1 MAVNVQKLIPSTLS
15 KSLESVQGIQKSSS
29 VTISEKSA
37 TNIAIIKVKVV
48 EIENILKGTLAS
60 QKKELDNKKRA
71 TSQLRREKLESDLE
85 TKPNLND
92 GKVGFPKAP
101 RMGFLDWIKNFIGK
115 TILGYFAVRMIDY
128 LPKLMPF
135 IKVIGGAADFVIN
148 VGGKLLDGLVTFVDW
163 GYKAYDATRGFL
175 KNVGGENFAKRF
187 DEFSGVVN
195 TLVDT
200 LIISAIVLG
209 NQGAGGGFGGER
221 RPGGRPKVTQGRG
234 GTSSGFR
241 FPGTGP
247 KVTMGAGGKK
257 GLLYAV
263 RPFLKRIPVPVIGA
277 LIDFGL
283 SVALGESPGRAA
295 FRAIGAGLLGYIG
308 AGLAGVLGLT
318 TGPGAVAAAA
328 LGYIAGGALGDM
340 AGGALYDIFFGGKS
354 VSKPTTQKMAGGGLT
369 RGGRTRGS
377 VKRTIGGKKEKGK
390 YKRGVARKPGKVEIN
405 SPGADIGGE
414 KKLFDLFPD
423 PLKALQ
429 KVADAINPFKAIK
442 SAGEELGNTNYFGP
456 ILAITSKITAGQ
468 KPTQKDYQNVGL
480 GINLLIAKGIQDQQ
494 LKGGIVA
501 AFAEGGLVDPDILSA
516 AETGGD
522 ISNWVAKTFQGEI
535 ESNAQK
541 TLRIIREN
549 AEKKKDG
556 STKTPEP
563 NDFPSGDFGATS
575 GGGTA
580 DTSLN
585 PYRRAFLDT
594 LAYAEGT
601 ANYPNTGYNTM
612 FTGKQFSGYRDHPRQ
627 IQRSGRYAS
636 DAAGRYQFLSTTW
649 DGLGLPDFSPANQ
662 DKGALKL
669 LAPHVLQAIDKGDF
683 ATAFHGARKT
693 WASLPGAGYGQPE
706 KKMKTLVGYANA
718 RFEKYKKGQIGS
730 PTGPGL
736 SGILTS
742 PADGS
747 MGDRQRN
754 AGELGSFIKSLGVA
768 KGSGVHEHPQHGGIK
783 YQHKGSGHYE
793 GRAIDIGGYGGRYG
807 RAKLGKNFIDDQSAI
822 LSAINQ
828 FSIKTG
834 KKPSLVLHGD
844 NDPGHWDHVHAEYER
859 GGETLGYPHIARLGE
874 KGREIVIDADSA
886 GPAKDMLLAINQAK
900 DHRGVMKAIQ
910 QYAPYDALA
919 PQTIVVSSTT
929 MPGSMGDYGE
939 DGGGLTLIASATEEG
954 SDPMNVLYKGG

>member
-1 MAVNVQKLIPSTLS
+1 VAVNVQKLIPSTLS

-85 TKPNLND
+85 TKPDLNN
-92 GKVGFPKAP
+92 GKVGFPKTP

-175 KNVGGENFAKRF
+175 KNVGGENFARRF

-234 GTSSGFR
+234 GLPPRFR
-241 FPGTGP
+241 PPGTGP
-247 KVTMGAGGKK
+247 KVTMGAGGNR
-257 GLLYAV
+257 GLLSAV

-308 AGLAGVLGLT
+308 AGLSGVLGLT

-354 VSKPTTQKMAGGGLT
+354 VSKPTTQKMAGGGPT
-369 RGGRTRGS
+369 RGDRTRGS
-377 VKRTIGGKKEKGK
+377 VKRAIGGKKEKGK
-390 YKRGVARKPGKVEIN
+390 YKRGLSRKPGKVEIN

-414 KKLFDLFPD
+414 KKLFGLFPD

-442 SAGEELGNTNYFGP
+442 TAGEELGNTSYFGP

-468 KPTQKDYQNVGL
+468 KPTQQDYQNVGL

-541 TLRIIREN
+541 TLRMIREN
-549 AEKKKDG
+549 AEKKKYEEG
-556 STKTPEP
+556 SKGETG
-563 NDFPSGDFGATS
+563 NV
-575 GGGTA
+575 GGTA
-580 DTSLN
+580 GQFSPEGLQGDIYKYLLSKGMSDNHALGIMAN
-585 PYRRAFLDT
+585 IHRESGFRPGVSESGGPGVGLFQYSSGGRKSAFLRAVPD
-594 LAYAEGT
+594 YAT
-601 ANYPNTGYNTM
+601 NW
-612 FTGKQFSGYRDHPRQ
+612 KRQ
-627 IQRSGRYAS
+627 IDFALKDDVGPQYFTQNFSS
-636 DAAGRYQFLSTTW
+636 PQDAADWWMRNW
-649 DGLGLPDFSPANQ
+649 ERPAEYIQN
-662 DKGALKL
+662 DKGPKIHAQY
-669 LAPHVLQAIDKGDF
+669 LAGLQKYKTQKGYQIP
-683 ATAFHGARKT
+683 T
-693 WASLPGAGYGQPE
+693 SNMQLGAGYGS
-706 KKMKTLVGYANA
+706 A
-718 RFEKYKKGQIGS
+718 GS
-730 PTGPGL
+730 K
-736 SGILTS
+736 I
-742 PADGS
+742 
-747 MGDRQRN
+747 
-754 AGELGSFIKSLGVA
+754 AGELGRFVQKKGVVP
-768 KGSGVHEHPQHGGIK
+768 GSIHEHPEFGGVRGTHSPGSYH
-783 YQHKGSGHYE
+783 YQ
-793 GRAIDIGGYGGRYG
+793 GRAIDLGGHANEQGPIL
-807 RAKLGKNFIDDQSAI
+807 AAISEFNKLKGV
-822 LSAINQ
+822 
-828 FSIKTG
+828 
-834 KKPSLVLHGD
+834 KPVQLLHAG
-844 NDPGHWDHVHAEYER
+844 NEPSGHSDHVHVAYEK

-874 KGREIVIDADSA
+874 RGREVVIDADSA

-919 PQTIVVSSTT
+919 PQTIVVPSTT
-929 MPGSMGDYGE
+929 MPRSMEDYGE

>member
-1 MAVNVQKLIPSTLS
+1 VAVNVQKLIPSTLS

-60 QKKELDNKKRA
+60 QKKQLDNKKRT

-209 NQGAGGGFGGER
+209 NQGAGGGFGGGK

-234 GTSSGFR
+234 GTSPGLR

-354 VSKPTTQKMAGGGLT
+354 VSKSTTQKMAGGGPT

-377 VKRTIGGKKEKGK
+377 VKRAIGGKKEKGK

-414 KKLFDLFPD
+414 KKLFGLFPD

-442 SAGEELGNTNYFGP
+442 TAGEELGNTSYFGP

-468 KPTQKDYQNVGL
+468 KPTQQDYQNVGF

-541 TLRIIREN
+541 TLRMIREN
-549 AEKKKDG
+549 AEKKKYEEG
-556 STKTPEP
+556 SKDETE
-563 NDFPSGDFGATS
+563 NV
-575 GGGTA
+575 GGTA
-580 DTSLN
+580 GQFSPEGLQGDIYKYLLSKGMSDNHALGIMAN
-585 PYRRAFLDT
+585 IHRESGFRPGVSESGGPGVGLFQYSSGGRKSAFLKAVSD
-594 LAYAEGT
+594 YAT
-601 ANYPNTGYNTM
+601 N
-612 FTGKQFSGYRDHPRQ
+612 
-627 IQRSGRYAS
+627 
-636 DAAGRYQFLSTTW
+636 W
-649 DGLGLPDFSPANQ
+649 
-662 DKGALKL
+662 
-669 LAPHVLQAIDKGDF
+669 
-683 ATAFHGARKT
+683 
-693 WASLPGAGYGQPE
+693 
-706 KKMKTLVGYANA
+706 
-718 RFEKYKKGQIGS
+718 KGQIDFAIKEDVAPEYFKQNFS
-730 PTGPGL
+730 SAQDAADWWMRKWERPAEYIQNDKGPKIHAQYLAGL
-736 SGILTS
+736 QKYKTQKGYQI
-742 PADGS
+742 PGS
-747 MGDRQRN
+747 MTEVSTSIATGSIGDRQKN

-783 YQHKGSGHYE
+783 YQHKGRGHYE
-793 GRAIDIGGYGGRYG
+793 GRAIDIGGYGGRHG
-807 RAKLGKNFIDDQSAI
+807 RSKLGKNFINDQSAI

-874 KGREIVIDADSA
+874 RGREVVIDADSA

-919 PQTIVVSSTT
+919 PQTIVVPSTT
-929 MPGSMGDYGE
+929 MPRSMEDYGE

>member
-85 TKPNLND
+85 TKPDLNN
-92 GKVGFPKAP
+92 GKVGFPKTP

-175 KNVGGENFAKRF
+175 KNVGGENFARRF

-234 GTSSGFR
+234 GLPPRFR
-241 FPGTGP
+241 PPGTGP
-247 KVTMGAGGKK
+247 KVTMGAGGNR
-257 GLLYAV
+257 GLLSAV

-308 AGLAGVLGLT
+308 AGLSGVLGLT

-328 LGYIAGGALGDM
+328 LGYMAGGALGDM

-354 VSKPTTQKMAGGGLT
+354 VSKPTTQKMAGGGPT
-369 RGGRTRGS
+369 RSGRTRGS
-377 VKRTIGGKKEKGK
+377 VKRTVGGKKEKGK
-390 YKRGVARKPGKVEIN
+390 YKRGLSRKPGKVEIN

-414 KKLFDLFPD
+414 KKLFGLFPD

-442 SAGEELGNTNYFGP
+442 TAGEELGNTSYFGP

-468 KPTQKDYQNVGL
+468 KPTQQDYQNVGL

-541 TLRIIREN
+541 TLRMIREN
-549 AEKKKDG
+549 AEKQKGGKD
-556 STKTPEP
+556 SKNETE
-563 NDFPSGDFGATS
+563 NV
-575 GGGTA
+575 GGTA
-580 DTSLN
+580 GQFSPEGLQGDIYKYLLSKGMSDNHALGIMAN
-585 PYRRAFLDT
+585 IHRESGFRPGVSESGGPGVGLFQYSSGGRKSAFLRAVPD
-594 LAYAEGT
+594 YAT
-601 ANYPNTGYNTM
+601 N
-612 FTGKQFSGYRDHPRQ
+612 
-627 IQRSGRYAS
+627 
-636 DAAGRYQFLSTTW
+636 W
-649 DGLGLPDFSPANQ
+649 
-662 DKGALKL
+662 
-669 LAPHVLQAIDKGDF
+669 
-683 ATAFHGARKT
+683 
-693 WASLPGAGYGQPE
+693 
-706 KKMKTLVGYANA
+706 
-718 RFEKYKKGQIGS
+718 KGQIDFALKDDVGPQYFTQNFSSPQDAADWWMRNWERPAEYIQNDKGPKIHAQYLAGLQKFKTQKGYEIPTSGVSIGLGGGYGS
-730 PTGPGL
+730 
-736 SGILTS
+736 
-742 PADGS
+742 AGS
-747 MGDRQRN
+747 KI
-754 AGELGSFIKSLGVA
+754 AGELGRFVKKKGVVP
-768 KGSGVHEHPQHGGIK
+768 GSIHEHPEHGGVK
-783 YQHKGSGHYE
+783 GRHSPNSYHYQ
-793 GRAIDIGGYGGRYG
+793 GRAIDLGAYAYEQGSVLAAI
-807 RAKLGKNFIDDQSAI
+807 AEFNKLKGV
-822 LSAINQ
+822 
-828 FSIKTG
+828 
-834 KKPSLVLHGD
+834 KPIELLKAG
-844 NDPGHWDHVHAEYER
+844 DPGHSDHVHVAYEK
-859 GGETLGYPHIARLGE
+859 GGETLGYPHFATLGE
-874 KGREIVIDADSA
+874 RGKETVIDADSSVPEA
-886 GPAKDMLLAINQAK
+886 RNMLLAMNQATDK
-900 DHRGVMKAIQ
+900 RGVMKAIQ

-919 PQTIVVSSTT
+919 PQTIIMQSQQVPS
-929 MPGSMGDYGE
+929 GDYDSGSE
-939 DGGGLTLIASATEEG
+939 TGGGMIAMFGGGEE
-954 SDPMNVLYKGG
+954 SNSFDALYIGG